1 MGGFGGGGGGGA
13 GGPSIGVMQAGQ
25 STATLLDVDIQV
37 GFPGVPGAPGAG
49 GSGGAPAAQGLAAA
63 VFPQP

>member
-25 STATLLDVDIQV
+25 SSATLLDVDIQV
-37 GFPGVPGAPGAG
+37 GFPGAPGAG
-49 GSGGAPAAQGLAAA
+49 GSGGTPAAQGLAAA